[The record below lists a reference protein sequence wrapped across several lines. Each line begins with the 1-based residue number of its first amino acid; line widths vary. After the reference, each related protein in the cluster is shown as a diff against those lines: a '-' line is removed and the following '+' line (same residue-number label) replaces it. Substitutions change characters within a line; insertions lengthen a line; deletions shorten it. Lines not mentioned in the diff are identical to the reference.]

1 MDKKWKNA
9 IVCRPTIAV
18 SDAAQRRLGE
28 NLRDLRDVSEET
40 SSMSLQGDLSEISKS
55 ALIEMSLRRCMR
67 RLKDASQMHHCWLGN
82 LFLRSTVIVWNKLDP
97 NLWST
102 ASVFKKSLLKFIRPS
117 PNSAFNYHN
126 CKGIKNLTSLQ
137 LGLNHL
143 REHKFKHKFQDTLNP
158 FGSSNLNVETNLH
171 FYHYCPSFSK

>member
-1 MDKKWKNA
+1 
-9 IVCRPTIAV
+9 
-18 SDAAQRRLGE
+18 
-28 NLRDLRDVSEET
+28 
-40 SSMSLQGDLSEISKS
+40 MSFQGDLSEISKS
-55 ALIEMSLRRCMR
+55 TLIEMSLRRCMR

-82 LFLRSTVIVWNKLDP
+82 LFFRSTVIVWNKLDP

-117 PNSAFNYHN
+117 PNGAFNYHN

-143 REHKFKHKFQDTLNP
+143 ILWIHLVPVTLMLKQICIFIFTAPPLVSKDTLSWAQLMTLLVIWQILMIRYWLI
-158 FGSSNLNVETNLH
+158 FFLLVKLVYI
-171 FYHYCPSFSK
+171 YHQIPHA